1 VECEIRSEYG
11 ISTAE
16 LTLRRAQAVLMRM
29 NHPPTRLL
37 REIRIIAV
45 GRLGCKRLISQSE

>member
-1 VECEIRSEYG
+1 MECEIRSEYG